1 MPRKH
6 FPLGYNGVNIDW
18 LKDPAICNLYL
29 NGRCKDNNSCP
40 LAHDTHG
47 KPYMWQYKSDGQ
59 SFWQSF
65 TTSLNDS
72 IEQCFAE
79 PANESFVGR

>member
-1 MPRKH
+1 MCLKNI
-6 FPLGYNGVNIDW
+6 FLGYNGVDIDW
-18 LKDPAICNLYL
+18 LKDPAICTLYL
-29 NGRCKDNNSCP
+29 NGRCKDNNSCS

-59 SFWQSF
+59 SFWQNF
-65 TTSLNDS
+65 TPNLNDS

-79 PANESFVGR
+79 PASDSFVGR